1 MYTASTPYHR
11 LDSICTALFLV
22 LQVMA
27 VDSSPAPNS
36 HLLASVSYD
45 RTVKLWA
52 PEGMEEGSLGHGPE
66 NMEL

>member
-1 MYTASTPYHR
+1 MVFVCY
-11 LDSICTALFLV
+11 

-27 VDSSPAPNS
+27 VDSSPAPDS

-52 PEGMEEGSLGHGPE
+52 PEGVDEPETMEF
-66 NMEL
+66 